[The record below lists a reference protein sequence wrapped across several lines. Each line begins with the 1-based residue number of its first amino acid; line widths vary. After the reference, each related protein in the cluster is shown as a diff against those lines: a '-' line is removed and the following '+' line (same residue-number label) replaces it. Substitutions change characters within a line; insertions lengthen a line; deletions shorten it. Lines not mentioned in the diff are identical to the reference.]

1 MLQSIPPRDYFL
13 EIMTNGQLWS
23 NPCFPGHVITG
34 KTRVKIM
41 VTGSFPRDLLTPTI
55 LGTHSLLEVSFP
67 HSFKRTPGR
76 SPLRPAIL
84 GAPLPLG
91 SWAVLCHWGCRAW
104 ELLPPWGGG
113 AALPAPR
120 TGVCPGPRLL
130 GGRAFHHPWTP
141 EQAQA
146 GAMGAVTSQAGPQS
160 SQNPNQGQ
168 YTLKFL
174 VVVNLFL
181 KKVSSWFMV

>member
-113 AALPAPR
+113 ALLCQR
-120 TGVCPGPRLL
+120 HGPGSARDPGSWVAVPSITPGHLSRLRLERWGRLLPRL
-130 GGRAFHHPWTP
+130 GHRAARIQIRASTP
-141 EQAQA
+141 
-146 GAMGAVTSQAGPQS
+146 
-160 SQNPNQGQ
+160 
-168 YTLKFL
+168 
-174 VVVNLFL
+174 
-181 KKVSSWFMV
+181 